1 MGYTNYWYQTKAF
14 TDKEW
19 KSVKDEYNYIKD
31 VCKGIVVDETK
42 DENEII
48 FNGNPIGDL
57 CHETFVLMKNVRTKK
72 MYKEEDLSFNFCKTA
87 EKPYDIAVWHMLFF
101 AKNKTKALSKI
112 KRDR

>member
-48 FNGNPIGDL
+48 FKIA
-57 CHETFVLMKNVRTKK
+57 KK
-72 MYKEEDLSFNFCKTA
+72 MSIL
-87 EKPYDIAVWHMLFF
+87 
-101 AKNKTKALSKI
+101 
-112 KRDR
+112 